1 MENKSLKVLTQGIV
15 KENPVF
21 VLLLGLC
28 PTLGV
33 TSSAING
40 MAMGL
45 ATMAVL
51 ICSNMIISAVKN
63 LIPAKVR
70 IPAYIMVIAS
80 LVTIVEMMMNA
91 YMQDLYAVLGL
102 FIPLIV
108 VNCLVLGRAES
119 FASKNGVFMSLLDA
133 IGNGL
138 GFTLALTVLGAV
150 REALGNGSFFG
161 ISFVPETFSPPLLF
175 VLAPGAFI
183 TIGAIIGFQNYM
195 KMKKIEKT
203 VEV

>member
-1 MENKSLKVLTQGIV
+1 MENKSIKVLTQGII

-33 TSSAING
+33 TNSAING

-51 ICSNMIISAVKN
+51 VCSNMIISAIKN

-80 LVTIVEMMMNA
+80 LVTIVEMVMNA
-91 YMQDLYAVLGL
+91 YMQSLYAVLGL

-108 VNCLVLGRAES
+108 VNCLILGRAES
-119 FASKNGVFMSLLDA
+119 FASKNGIFLSLLDA

-138 GFTLALTVLGAV
+138 GFTLALTALGAV
-150 REALGNGSFFG
+150 REALGNGSLFG
-161 ISFVPETFSPPLLF
+161 IAFVPETFNPPLLF

-183 TIGAIIGFQNYM
+183 TIGAIIAFQNYL
-195 KMKKIEKT
+195 KMKKLEKT

>member
-33 TSSAING
+33 TSSAITG

-51 ICSNMIISAVKN
+51 ICSNMIISAVKK

-119 FASKNGVFMSLLDA
+119 FASKNGIFMSLLDA

>member
-1 MENKSLKVLTQGIV
+1 MENKSIKVLTQGII

-33 TSSAING
+33 TNSAING

-51 ICSNMIISAVKN
+51 VCSNMIISAIKN

-80 LVTIVEMMMNA
+80 LVTIVEMVMNA
-91 YMQDLYAVLGL
+91 YMQSLYAVLGL

-108 VNCLVLGRAES
+108 VNCLILGRAES
-119 FASKNGVFMSLLDA
+119 FASKNGIFLSLLDA

-138 GFTLALTVLGAV
+138 GFTLALTALGAV
-150 REALGNGSFFG
+150 REALGNGSLFG
-161 ISFVPETFSPPLLF
+161 IAFVPETFNPPLLF

-183 TIGAIIGFQNYM
+183 TIGAIIAGQNYM
-195 KMKKIEKT
+195 KMKKNG
-203 VEV
+203 EV

>member
-1 MENKSLKVLTQGIV
+1 MENKSIKVLTQGII

-33 TSSAING
+33 TNSAING

-51 ICSNMIISAVKN
+51 VCSNMIISAVKN

-80 LVTIVEMMMNA
+80 LVTIVEMVMNA

-108 VNCLVLGRAES
+108 VNCLILGRAES
-119 FASKNGVFMSLLDA
+119 FASKNGIFLSLLDA

-150 REALGNGSFFG
+150 REALGNGSLFG
-161 ISFVPETFSPPLLF
+161 FSFIPETVSPPLLF

-183 TIGAIIGFQNYM
+183 TIGAIIAFQNYLKM
-195 KMKKIEKT
+195 EKMKKT

>member
-51 ICSNMIISAVKN
+51 ICSNMIISAVKK

-119 FASKNGVFMSLLDA
+119 FASKNGIFMSLLDA

>member
-1 MENKSLKVLTQGIV
+1 MDNKSFKVLTQGIV

-51 ICSNMIISAVKN
+51 ICSNMIISAVKK

-70 IPAYIMVIAS
+70 IPAYIMIVAS
-80 LVTIVEMMMNA
+80 LVTIVEMMMKA
-91 YMQDLYAVLGL
+91 YMQDLYSVLGL

-119 FASKNGVFMSLLDA
+119 FASKNGIFLSLLDA

-138 GFTLALTVLGAV
+138 GFTISLTILGAI
-150 REALGNGSFFG
+150 REALGNGSLFG
-161 ISFVPETFSPPLLF
+161 ISFIPETFNPPLLF

-183 TIGAIIGFQNYM
+183 TIGAIIAGQNYM
-195 KMKKIEKT
+195 KMKKNG
-203 VEV
+203 EV